1 MRAVAKQEVAAL
13 ALRRV
18 DWPGYDADVAIQIER
33 VPGSDQRSAFYRCF
47 DDDRQPSQCCDEP
60 ISLWEGS
67 AVGVRA
73 RWELRKQQ
81 AGRRDSAMQRAMRR
95 RICDI
100 DTGSEN
106 GDGPSASVERR
117 DMRNAVD
124 TSRHSAHHG
133 SARSRQ
139 RAGDLSRD
147 ALAVQGCLTSP
158 DDRDDRSLQQIEA
171 ADSPQNRRWLRQI
184 EERRR
189 IVVVSA
195 RDGDC
200 SGHGLTGAAAVR
212 PVGRS
217 PSSSRAGAPTNSR
230 GGLPIPVAPPHS
242 P

>member
-1 MRAVAKQEVAAL
+1 MRAVPKQEVAAL

-18 DWPGYDADVAIQIER
+18 DRPGYDADVAMQIER
-33 VPGSDQRSAFYRCF
+33 VPRSDQSSAFYRCF
-47 DDDRQPSQCCDEP
+47 DDDRQPSQRRDEP

-81 AGRRDSAMQRAMRR
+81 AGRRDAAMQRAMRR

-117 DMRNAVD
+117 DMCNAVD
-124 TSRHSAHHG
+124 TSRHSAHHR

-147 ALAVQGCLTSP
+147 ALAVQGRLTSA

-171 ADSPQNRRWLRQI
+171 ADPPQNRRWLRQ
-184 EERRR
+184 
-189 IVVVSA
+189 
-195 RDGDC
+195 
-200 SGHGLTGAAAVR
+200 
-212 PVGRS
+212 
-217 PSSSRAGAPTNSR
+217 
-230 GGLPIPVAPPHS
+230 
-242 P
+242 